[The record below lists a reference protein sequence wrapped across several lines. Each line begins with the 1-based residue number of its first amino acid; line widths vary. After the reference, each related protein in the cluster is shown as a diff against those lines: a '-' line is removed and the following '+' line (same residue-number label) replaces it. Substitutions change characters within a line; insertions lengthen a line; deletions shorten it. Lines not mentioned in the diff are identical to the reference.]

1 MGTWR
6 GQKQEGKREEARE
19 RMGLK
24 LPQVQQL
31 GRRLQADG
39 FERGKNPRLR
49 KWRRRC

>member
-1 MGTWR
+1 MEGTKARREERR
-6 GQKQEGKREEARE
+6 GQREDGTEVAPSAAE
-19 RMGLK
+19 
-24 LPQVQQL
+24 L